1 MPKILEN
8 IRGQLLTEAKRQII
22 EQGYGNTTI
31 RSVASGCG
39 IAVGTVYNYFKSKD
53 MLIASFILEDWLMCI
68 ESISSQPKE
77 NKKEYLHFIHLS
89 LKRFEQKYTALFS
102 DKEAKSV
109 FNTAFS
115 ERHGQLRS
123 QIAQLIATIC
133 PDSDK
138 FLSEFVAE
146 AMLTWTMAGKS
157 FDEIYSLLPEQ
168 IK

>member
-8 IRGQLLTEAKRQII
+8 LRDQLLSEAKKQIA
-22 EQGYGNTTI
+22 ERGYSNTTI
-31 RSVASGCG
+31 RSVASACG

-53 MLIASFILEDWLMCI
+53 MLIATFILKDWLECI
-68 ESISSQPKE
+68 ESISSKSKDNKE
-77 NKKEYLHFIHLS
+77 EYLRFIHTS
-89 LKRFEQKYTALFS
+89 LKMFEQKYTTLFS
-102 DKEAKSV
+102 DKDAKV
-109 FNTAFS
+109 AFNTAFS
-115 ERHGQLRS
+115 ERHVQLRS

-146 AMLTWTMAGKS
+146 AMLTWTMAGRS